1 MEAKK
6 TDKADL
12 TKKSTFFFSIGL
24 LVTLGITFMAF
35 EWKSYDEKMVELQ
48 GKNTNVF
55 EEMIEVPPTEQPP
68 PPAPVIQQPQIVEV
82 PDEEEIKEDI
92 QLKFDVEVTEETKV
106 EQVVVAPVV
115 EEKEDVDQI
124 FSVVEETAE
133 PKGGMP
139 AFYKYVSEKMKYP
152 AQARRMGVEG
162 RVFVEFVVNRDG
174 SIVDVKAIKGIGAG
188 CDEEAVRVVQSA
200 PSWKPGKQ
208 RGKPVRQK
216 MVIPIIFKLG

>member
-12 TKKSTFFFSIGL
+12 TKKSGFFFSIGL
-24 LVTLGITFMAF
+24 LATMALVLTAF
-35 EWKSYDEKMVELQ
+35 EWKQTDESLVDLQ
-48 GKNTNVF
+48 GKNANIF

-68 PPAPVIQQPQIVEV
+68 PPAPIIQQPQIVEV
-82 PDEEEIKEDI
+82 PDTEEIKEDLNI
-92 QLKFDVEVTEETKV
+92 KFDVEVTEETKV
-106 EQVVVAPVV
+106 EEVVVAPVV
-115 EEKEDVDQI
+115 EEENVDEI
-124 FSVVEETAE
+124 FRVVEETAE

-139 AFYKYVSEKMKYP
+139 AFYKYVGEKIKYP

-174 SIVDVKAIKGIGAG
+174 SIVDVRAIKGIGAG
-188 CDEEAVRVVQSA
+188 CDEEAVRIVQSA

>member
-12 TKKSTFFFSIGL
+12 TKKTSFFFSIGL
-24 LVTLGITFMAF
+24 LVALGITFMAF
-35 EWKSYDEKMVELQ
+35 EWKSYDDDLVDLQ
-48 GKNTNVF
+48 GKSTNVF
-55 EEMIEVPPTEQPP
+55 EELVEVPPTEQPP
-68 PPAPVIQQPQIVEV
+68 PPAPIIQQPQIVEV

-92 QLKFDVEVTEETKV
+92 QLKFDVEVTEDTKV
-106 EQVVVAPVV
+106 EAVVVAPI

-139 AFYKYVSEKMKYP
+139 AFYKYVGEKMKYP

>member
-12 TKKSTFFFSIGL
+12 TKKTSFFFSIGL

-35 EWKSYDEKMVELQ
+35 EWKSYDDDLVNLQ
-48 GKNTNVF
+48 GKSTNVF
-55 EEMIEVPPTEQPP
+55 EELVEVPPTEQPP
-68 PPAPVIQQPQIVEV
+68 PPAPIIQQPQIVEV

-106 EQVVVAPVV
+106 EEVIVAPV

-139 AFYKYVSEKMKYP
+139 AFYKYVGEKMKYP

>member
-6 TDKADL
+6 TEKADL
-12 TKKSTFFFSIGL
+12 TKKTALFFSIGL
-24 LVTLGITFMAF
+24 LITMAITLKAF
-35 EWKSYDEKMVELQ
+35 TWKNYDESLLDLQ
-48 GKNTNVF
+48 GKSTNVF
-55 EEMIEVPPTEQPP
+55 EEMLEVPPTEQPP
-68 PPAPVIQQPQIVEV
+68 PPAPIIQQPQIVEV
-82 PDEEEIKEDI
+82 PDEEEIKEDLN
-92 QLKFDVEVTEETKV
+92 LKFDVEVTEETKV
-106 EQVVVAPVV
+106 ETIVVAPV
-115 EEKEDVDQI
+115 EEKEDVDQV
-124 FSVVEETAE
+124 FSVVEESAE

-139 AFYKYVSEKMKYP
+139 AFYKFVGEKMKYP